1 MTQQV
6 SRLVIGVGNEDRGD
20 DAVGLLI
27 ASRLKQYAGKD
38 LKILEWR
45 GDGVALM
52 EALLEARKDAD
63 TVIILDAA
71 FSGAEPGTIHR
82 IDAAAQPMPRDFLRY
97 STHAFSVAEAIELA
111 RALGELPQRL
121 IVYGIEGESFDVNGA
136 LSAGVE
142 KAAREVETLVLRE
155 LEREIT

>member
-6 SRLVIGVGNEDRGD
+6 LRLVIGVGNEDRGD

-38 LKILEWR
+38 LEIIEWR
-45 GDGVALM
+45 GDGI
-52 EALLEARKDAD
+52 ELLEASKDAD

-82 IDAAAQPMPRDFLRY
+82 IDAAAQPMPTGFLRY

-111 RALGELPQRL
+111 RALGELPRRL
-121 IVYGIEGESFDVNGA
+121 IVYGIEGERFDVNGA
-136 LSAGVE
+136 LSAAVE

-155 LEREIT
+155 LERDLT